1 MVDCEKKIIWQF
13 YWQPWENYSG
23 NIKMSNFNQ
32 FHILTS
38 YLTISME
45 KYSRSD
51 WLMDIFHTFNIGRKI
66 LKINN
71 CLVMQAVGMQ

>member
-1 MVDCEKKIIWQF
+1 
-13 YWQPWENYSG
+13 
-23 NIKMSNFNQ
+23 MSNFNQ